1 MRPFVWKAIYVA
13 VFFGVGWSVWISEWN
28 ATNGQPDPAAFMGS
42 LIIGFLAALALFL
55 LNASIAGA
63 WWWLLER
70 RERQRLARS
79 RPDVPLPGLLSLVE
93 KGGDDARLVG
103 GGTGRSE
110 LLEKRRRLGVD
121 KDTR

>member
-42 LIIGFLAALALFL
+42 LIAGFLAAFALFL
-55 LNASIAGA
+55 VMASVSGVQ
-63 WWWLLER
+63 WWLLER
-70 RERQRLARS
+70 RERKRLARS